1 MPHPNHYAILVGI
14 HRYGD
19 KSLKGLDGPPN
30 DIDLVRQW
38 LVDETRGGLCP
49 ERVKLVVT
57 DPAEENNEAGVEQPP
72 LAEDFMNK
80 FMKLV
85 QNEDGSWKVRKN
97 SRLYLYFS
105 GHGFSEKKDA
115 TAHAAL
121 YAGNCRL
128 RGPYY
133 NIYGTFYAKW
143 AKSFGLFD
151 EIVLIM
157 DCCRDAEATKQPTK
171 PPLPENGDL
180 GTGQRV
186 RMMEIY
192 AAPRGGKAQERAIPD
207 RRGLVHGLLTHVL
220 IEALENAGMGEDSVS
235 GADIKSYI
243 EQRWQAV
250 CGGNPV
256 NPPEIYLPQT
266 DDIHFNRPKSRA
278 TGIVQRFK
286 VGAVEDGAS
295 FSLFNG
301 DLSLFRTIHIQRPS
315 AKIQNATT
323 VNVGTAD
330 VVDDVLSIELE
341 ARLYK
346 AQINGS
352 DRAVFFQAGDDHV
365 VV

>member
-1 MPHPNHYAILVGI
+1 MPHDNHYAILVGI

-19 KSLKGLDGPPN
+19 VGLKGLDGPPN
-30 DIDLVRQW
+30 DIKLVKNW
-38 LVDETRGGLCP
+38 LVDQARGGLRP
-49 ERVKLVVT
+49 EHVEIIAT
-57 DPAEENNEAGVEQPP
+57 DPATQGKAGLDFPP
-72 LAEDFMNK
+72 LAEDFLNK
-80 FMKLV
+80 FMSLV
-85 QNEDGSWKVRKN
+85 KNDDGSWNVRKGG

-121 YAGNCRL
+121 YAGNCQL
-128 RGPYY
+128 RGPFF

-157 DCCRDAEATKQPTK
+157 DCCRDAEATKEPTK
-171 PPLPENGDL
+171 PPLPVNGDV
-180 GTGQRV
+180 GTAQRV
-186 RMMEIY
+186 RMLEIY

-207 RRGLVHGLLTHVL
+207 RGGLVHGLLTHVL
-220 IEALENAGMGEDSVS
+220 IEALENAGLRKDFVNGTE
-235 GADIKSYI
+235 IKSYI
-243 EQRWQAV
+243 EQRWRAV
-250 CGGNPV
+250 CGKDAV
-256 NPPEIYLPQT
+256 NPPEIYLPQLG
-266 DDIHFNRPKSRA
+266 DIDFDRPESKA

-286 VGAVEDGAS
+286 VEKVKDGAS

-301 DLSLFRTIHIQRPS
+301 DLSLFRTIHIQRPA
-315 AKIQNATT
+315 AKIKNPTQGD
-323 VNVGTAD
+323 VGTAE

-352 DRAVFFQAGDDHV
+352 DRVVFFQAGDDHV
-365 VV
+365 EF

>member
-1 MPHPNHYAILVGI
+1 MPHDDHFAILVGI

-19 KSLKGLDGPPN
+19 MNLKGLDGPPN
-30 DIDLVRQW
+30 DIELMRKW
-38 LVDETRGGLCP
+38 LVNPARGGLRP
-49 ERVKLVVT
+49 EHVELVVT
-57 DPAEENNEAGVEQPP
+57 DPTKKQKVGPDLPP
-72 LAEDFMNK
+72 LAEDFLNK
-80 FMKLV
+80 FMSLV
-85 QNEDGSWKVRKN
+85 QNDDGSWKVRKG

-128 RGPYY
+128 RGPFY

-171 PPLPENGDL
+171 PPLPENGDV
-180 GTGQRV
+180 GTGKNV
-186 RMMEIY
+186 RMLEIY

-207 RRGLVHGLLTHVL
+207 REGLVHGLLTHVL
-220 IEALENAGMGEDSVS
+220 IEALENAGVKKGGVS

-250 CGGNPV
+250 CGSNPV
-256 NPPEIYLPQT
+256 NPPEIYLPQVG
-266 DDIHFNRPKSRA
+266 DIIFDRPENKA
-278 TGIVQRFK
+278 TGIVQRFR

-301 DLSLFRTIHIQRPS
+301 DLSLFRTIHIHRPS
-315 AKIQNATT
+315 AKIQNPATLD
-323 VNVGTAD
+323 VGTAD